1 VLFAPCSI
9 CCSLHPLSPGP
20 VHRLCSSIEC
30 SSENACGAC
39 AREATSSR
47 CTSVMADE
55 SPLSYDRTTR
65 QRADQALCSHMFVR
79 KDEPSVHC
87 RVEVGTCSSSWP
99 CTDAHAPRRWI
110 TSGFLSSSV
119 SISPPALRLS
129 CACNRSHMHIA
140 PCIGETGRP
149 YHVHDW
155 NRAMESAWKLQK
167 KGRGPSSESFPQCS
181 A

>member
-1 VLFAPCSI
+1 MLYLL
-9 CCSLHPLSPGP
+9 LHVVAILSPGP
-20 VHRLCSSIEC
+20 VPCLCSS
-30 SSENACGAC
+30 SARRRMRVAPLHARLRPQGAHQSWPSNHLWPTT
-39 AREATSSR
+39 ALRGREQIN
-47 CTSVMADE
+47 CW
-55 SPLSYDRTTR
+55 
-65 QRADQALCSHMFVR
+65 CSHMFVR

-87 RVEVGTCSSSWP
+87 RVDVGTCSSSWP

-155 NRAMESAWKLQK
+155 NRGMESARKLQK
-167 KGRGPSSESFPQCS
+167 KKR
-181 A
+181 